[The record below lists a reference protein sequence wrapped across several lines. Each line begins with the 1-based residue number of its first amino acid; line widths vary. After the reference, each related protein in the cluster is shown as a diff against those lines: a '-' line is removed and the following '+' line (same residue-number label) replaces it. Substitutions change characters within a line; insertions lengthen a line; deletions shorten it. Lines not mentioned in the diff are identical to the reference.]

1 MVLLDRYVPIAIPI
15 SDIELVKQ
23 ILHLILA
30 KRPKNELKRS
40 PYARIKL

>member
-1 MVLLDRYVPIAIPI
+1 MNLMSKWTYVHI

-30 KRPKNELKRS
+30 NRLKNELKRI
-40 PYARIKL
+40 PYAWIKL